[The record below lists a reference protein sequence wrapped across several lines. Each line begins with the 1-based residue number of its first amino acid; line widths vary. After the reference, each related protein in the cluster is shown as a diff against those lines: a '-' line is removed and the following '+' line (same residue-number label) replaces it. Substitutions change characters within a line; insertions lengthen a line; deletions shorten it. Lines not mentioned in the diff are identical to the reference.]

1 MESRKVNKDVEMF
14 RWFRKSTTDAIVSE
28 IKQEVE
34 EENKEHMQSLGK
46 PVAIALSRGAIKF
59 EDMTRD
65 ERIYVAGMVRGCSFA
80 NVWSFEDC
88 QYILNK
94 LWESTERVIV

>member
-1 MESRKVNKDVEMF
+1 MF
-14 RWFRKSTTDAIVSE
+14 TWFRKRMADAIVGK
-28 IKQEVE
+28 IQQEAE
-34 EENKEHMQSLGK
+34 EKNKEYMQSLGK
-46 PVAIALSRGAIKF
+46 PVAIALSRGVIKF

-88 QYILNK
+88 HYILNK